1 MKNDISYKYSCDYI
15 NYNNLKNLFNSKNQ
29 FNINLKDSKNFQIN
43 KDLFYKPQNLNN
55 SIQKKFIINKKLH
68 NKIEKKPISLEI
80 NTKISKNKKS
90 FINYSTSNND
100 NSNSR
105 FLIQSKPKIYLKKDH
120 NSTRPLSVILVN
132 NKILNKKKKSRPY
145 TSLKLKNNNIE
156 NLSINASNINNK
168 NINKKEKI
176 KSLNL
181 PKKINL
187 NSFYFNFYNTNSNI
201 NENNI
206 KNSFINNNY
215 NSFFKKNHL
224 KSENYVFKIIE
235 SLLIQKQEELKLN
248 QKQHFNNLKKDISKN
263 EEKVKH
269 IMDSLKRFQR
279 TSDEN
284 LNSKGYIYKFIKER
298 QNSDSYRY
306 FE

>member
-1 MKNDISYKYSCDYI
+1 MKNDISYKYSFDYI
-15 NYNNLKNLFNSKNQ
+15 NYFNLKNSFNSKNKY
-29 FNINLKDSKNFQIN
+29 NINLKDSKNFQFN
-43 KDLFYKPQNLNN
+43 KDLFYKPLNLNN
-55 SIQKKFIINKKLH
+55 SIQKKFLINKIIQNRK
-68 NKIEKKPISLEI
+68 NPISLEI
-80 NTKISKNKKS
+80 NTKNSKNKKS

-105 FLIQSKPKIYLKKDH
+105 YLIQSKPKIYLKKDQ
-120 NSTRPLSVILVN
+120 NITRPLSVILVN
-132 NKILNKKKKSRPY
+132 NKNLNKNNKNHPY
-145 TSLKLKNNNIE
+145 TSLKLKNKNIE
-156 NLSINASNINNK
+156 NLSINNSNIKNK

-187 NSFYFNFYNTNSNI
+187 NYLYLYNTNSNI
-201 NENNI
+201 NENNTKNSLI
-206 KNSFINNNY
+206 KNKY
-215 NSFFKKNHL
+215 NSFFNKSHL
-224 KSENYVFKIIE
+224 KSENFACKLIE

-248 QKQHFNNLKKDISKN
+248 QKQHFNILKKDISKN

-279 TSDEN
+279 NSDED

-298 QNSDSYRY
+298 KKSDSYRY